1 MTKFLS
7 RARFVILFVTLA
19 TPFGQPMA
27 QTVRDTLAIIS
38 LNDFHG
44 AFVESNDIPGAGN
57 VYTVISNLKKRYP
70 ANIVLSAGDNFGG
83 SYFSILTNGR
93 LLPSY
98 FSDLG
103 IRYSAIGN
111 HEFDKGQ
118 KFLNTFGRDTIQ
130 YLCSNVFN
138 EKTSELLSCAKPSVL
153 VDVKMPDNIIMKI
166 GIIGIIE
173 AEAKNQTKAINV
185 SELSFSDDYANLL
198 KQASDTLATHGADL
212 QILLAH
218 VGTVMESNEKVRW
231 TNKSVTE
238 KLESLPNTIKGI
250 VSGHSHQVVC
260 GKMYRNI
267 PVVQGGISGK
277 YIGVLRF
284 AYDRQNNT
292 LTPVDPM
299 VVKTA
304 KCQDGSAGRI
314 KNDNTIGEI
323 CSNMKIESIDLYL
336 NDTLAYVNDT
346 IMHSRNDNTRPTMLG
361 TYVCMAY
368 ADAYRRVKGLADTTP
383 VLAFSHFGSIR
394 RSLWPGFANALTIGE
409 LLPFS
414 NNLRVYMMKGKDIF
428 KLIEAGIHNPF
439 GCIQMN
445 NLVVD
450 TLSFNNNVRV
460 LNVYYNLPGRASVAL
475 SKNQFYP
482 VVVDEYVA
490 SGGDNYPK
498 TLFPKEW
505 DETISLDG
513 TTDSFLKFM
522 KKIYYEK
529 KEPLSSRSPLKAR
542 LKYYRDD
549 Y

>member
-1 MTKFLS
+1 MKKILS
-7 RARFVILFVTLA
+7 VARFVILFVMLA
-19 TPFGQPMA
+19 TPFGQLVA

-44 AFVESNDIPGAGN
+44 AFVESNDVPGAGN
-57 VYTVISNLKKRYP
+57 VYTAISNLKKRYP

-103 IRYSAIGN
+103 IKYSAIGN
-111 HEFDKGQ
+111 HEFDNGQ
-118 KFLNTFGRDTIQ
+118 VFLNTLGRDTIL
-130 YLCSNVFN
+130 YLCSNVFCQN
-138 EKTSELLSCAKPSVL
+138 THKFLSCAKPSVI
-153 VDVKMPDNIIMKI
+153 VEVKMPDSIKMKI
-166 GIIGIIE
+166 GIIGIVE
-173 AEAKNQTKAINV
+173 AEAKKQSKAQYV
-185 SELSFSDDYANLL
+185 SNLDFSDDYTNLL
-198 KQASDTLATHGADL
+198 KQASDTLATHGAHL

-218 VGTVMESNEKVRW
+218 IGTVMVSDEQIRW
-231 TNKSVTE
+231 TNDSVTV
-238 KLESLPNTIKGI
+238 KLDSLPNGIKGI

-260 GKMYRNI
+260 GKMYDNI

-284 AYDRQNNT
+284 AYDRQNST
-292 LTPVDPM
+292 LTPVAPM
-299 VVKTA
+299 VIKTGE
-304 KCQDGSAGRI
+304 CQDGSAGRI
-314 KNDNTIGEI
+314 NIDNTIGKI
-323 CSNMKIESIDLYL
+323 CSNTKIKSIDLYM
-336 NDTLAYVNDT
+336 NDTLAFVNDT
-346 IMHSRNDNTRPTMLG
+346 IIHSRNDNTRPTMLG

-368 ADAYRRVKGLADTTP
+368 ADAYRRVKELADTIP

-394 RSLWPGFANALTIGE
+394 RSLYPGYANALTIGE

-414 NNLRVYMMKGKDIF
+414 NNLRVYKMKGKEIF

-450 TLSFNNNVRV
+450 TLLFNNEVRV
-460 LNVYYNLPGRASVAL
+460 LNVYYNVPGRESIAL
-475 SKNQFYP
+475 SKNQDYP
-482 VVVDEYVA
+482 VVVDEYVTN
-490 SGGDNYPK
+490 GGDNYPEG
-498 TLFPKEW
+498 LFPKEW
-505 DETISLDG
+505 DKVISLDG

-529 KEPLSSRSPLKAR
+529 KESLSSRSPYKAR
-542 LKYYRDD
+542 LKHYRDD